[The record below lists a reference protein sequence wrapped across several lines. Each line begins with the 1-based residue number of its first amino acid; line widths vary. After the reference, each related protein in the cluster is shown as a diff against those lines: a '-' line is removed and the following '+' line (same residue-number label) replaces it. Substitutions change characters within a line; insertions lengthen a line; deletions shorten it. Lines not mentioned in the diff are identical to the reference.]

1 MALARN
7 LRTLIVLGA
16 VVSLM
21 VTGAIWAH
29 QAVAQDAPECPPAW
43 PNQQYAGPLREKD
56 HGRIQY
62 QDYHTDSDGER
73 WFVIR
78 ASDSNGYTT
87 IRAYPASDDADG
99 GYYADSPDQ
108 VCYLIVRRPGQT
120 EDAAEPDQVVF
131 PREREIQRTL
141 VPTPTANP
149 TLAPTRIP
157 TLAPTRIPTLAPTR
171 IPTLAPT
178 RVPTLAPTPTPQV
191 APDSSPELS
200 SLELDGEVI
209 NSRDIVRSGL
219 SRSQEVRIA
228 LQVSDADGGLA
239 YLALVA
245 EDGTVLDRVDCANGM
260 AQECTLTSAL
270 TAPSTY
276 SATLRFR
283 AVAVDDAGGETELA
297 TISLTTRARPSSPP
311 VLTSLEV
318 DGEIVSSNSIVR
330 SGLSRGQAVQIILR
344 VSDADGGLA
353 YLALV
358 AEDGA
363 VLDRVDCAN
372 GVDQECTLTSALTA
386 PSTYSAT
393 LRFRAVAVDDAGGET
408 EVAAF
413 SLTTGARPR
422 SPTTPSRPVPRPPTT
437 VSEQHTAGAEAV
449 VEHSDGVQVQIPEA
463 ATAGTPSDEHSWT
476 PGSAIT
482 EEPDDGNDRM
492 VTVSIQAIDPPEGN
506 VLEGGQ
512 VYNISFTDE
521 DGDDV
526 HLRQPVTLTL
536 PYTLPDG
543 KTASDVVV
551 LHWDQRV
558 RRWESADGGMVDE
571 AAQTISVEL
580 QDFSPVR
587 VSFYMTPLEFLSTAM
602 LSFVGADL
610 FQAQY
615 DDGFKHTASIRGE
628 VQFPLPFITFLGA
641 KIGGTLI
648 LDLDDILS
656 LVNESKQYTVE
667 GEEGFFTY
675 GLNLH
680 LAITEPDLKGSTA
693 LKFPVLDVGRPT
705 GSRYNH
711 DVTFEGST
719 SALSIGVEGLDLSLL
734 TLNENGNI
742 EPVAAQLETCMA
754 CILNLVH
761 DPHAI
766 DIEAADTTINV
777 AKGEFNTNFE
787 EIVNNLEDECLESKC
802 ELTFADFIG
811 LYLKWF
817 TGGPLA
823 RAIAAYQ
830 AGQSIGLLHQYTSY
844 EHIRPDLGASIGLG
858 YSNGIEKTTGGH
870 DVNGDG
876 TADLVFPP
884 DQPGGT
890 PLQIWTTGDNLE
902 DRRYFLELYELT
914 EGWDIQVDTA
924 KWHADLNPQVM
935 EASEDALLR
944 VDFEMQ
950 ALSTNETHWL
960 VTTLADAP
968 NLGHASFRLVHERAL
983 LEGGTDVLVDDADL
997 PLVKDKPFSDLS
1009 AQATVTPDRV
1019 SRGETLT
1026 YTVSLEN
1033 RGPDPA
1039 ENIELHLRSP
1049 VQHALLLTN
1058 ASSSAGGPP
1067 SCQESDHFRGQI
1079 CTLSNLAADESADVS
1094 LDFELRETL
1103 PHGETLRMSFV
1114 VVSDTEELA
1123 PGDNSAAADTTIR
1136 ASDRGA
1142 LEALYNATGGAGWSS
1157 NDNWLTDEPLG
1168 EWHGVNTDA
1177 NGRVIEL
1184 YLASNQLIGQLPAE
1198 LGHLTGLRWLNLSQ
1212 NQLTGEL
1219 PAEWAGMTE
1228 LEWLYLWD
1236 NQLTGSAPS
1245 WLGDL
1250 SSLVRLELSENGF
1263 TGAIPGNLGSLPRL
1277 ELLMLNDNDLTGTIP
1292 VSLGS
1297 GTALR
1302 WLSLARNQLLGRIP
1316 TALGNLQ
1323 NLQYLHLSG
1332 NAFTG
1337 CLPISLQN
1345 VMDNDFDALV
1355 SAGVAVCVEEGD
1367 LTPFALNPAKGFLLE
1382 ANSYPF
1388 GMWSDGT
1395 TMWVA
1400 DQISHKIYAYDLAS
1414 RARDASK
1421 DFDTLV
1427 AAGNDAPRG
1436 MWSDGTTMW
1445 VADAVDGKLYA
1456 YDLASRARDASK
1468 DFDTLVAAGNNWP
1481 QGMWSDGTTMWV
1493 ADAVDD
1499 RIYAYDLAS
1508 RARDASKDFNTL
1520 VGVGNDA
1527 PRGMWSDG
1535 TTMWVVDAYD
1545 KKIYAY
1551 DLASKAW
1558 DASKDFNTLANNSND
1573 RPTGIWSD
1581 GTTMWVADVYDGD
1594 YDRQIS
1600 ADYDRK
1606 IYAYGLASKARDA
1619 SKDFNTLAG
1628 TGNDSPRGMWSDG
1641 TTMWVADT
1649 VDGKIYAYDLAS
1661 KAWDASKD
1669 FNTLTLVGTGN
1680 HNPTGIWSDG
1690 TTMWVAEPDWSTEK
1704 IYAYDLASK
1713 AWDASKDFN
1722 TRDAADSDGVEGIWS
1737 DGTTMWVANSIDHKL
1752 YAYDLASKAR
1762 DASKDF
1768 NTLAAA
1774 GNNYPYDIWSDG
1786 TTMWVVDVYSKIYAY
1801 DLASKARDAS
1811 KDFNT
1816 LAAAGNHTPM
1826 GIWSDGITM
1835 WVGDLV
1841 DDKIYAYNMP

>member
-7 LRTLIVLGA
+7 LRTLIVLGTVA
-16 VVSLM
+16 SLI

-29 QAVAQDAPECPPAW
+29 QAMAQDAPECPPDW

-108 VCYLIVRRPGQT
+108 VCYLIVRKPGQT
-120 EDAAEPDQVVF
+120 EDAAEPEQVEF
-131 PREREIQRTL
+131 PREREPQRT
-141 VPTPTANP
+141 VES
-149 TLAPTRIP
+149 ISSV
-157 TLAPTRIPTLAPTR
+157 I
-171 IPTLAPT
+171 
-178 RVPTLAPTPTPQV
+178 PTLAPTPTPQV
-191 APDSSPELS
+191 VPDSPPELS

-219 SRSQEVRIA
+219 SRGQEVQIILRI
-228 LQVSDADGGLA
+228 SDADGGL
-239 YLALVA
+239 V
-245 EDGTVLDRVDCANGM
+245 
-260 AQECTLTSAL
+260 
-270 TAPSTY
+270 
-276 SATLRFR
+276 
-283 AVAVDDAGGETELA
+283 
-297 TISLTTRARPSSPP
+297 
-311 VLTSLEV
+311 
-318 DGEIVSSNSIVR
+318 
-330 SGLSRGQAVQIILR
+330 
-344 VSDADGGLA
+344 

-363 VLDRVDCAN
+363 VLDRVDCEN
-372 GVDQECTLTSALTA
+372 GVAQECTLSSTVTA

-413 SLTTGARPR
+413 SLTTEARPR
-422 SPTTPSRPVPRPPTT
+422 SPTTPSRPVPRLPTT
-437 VSEQHTAGAEAV
+437 VSEQHTAGAEAI

-512 VYNISFTDE
+512 VYNISFTDD

-536 PYTLPDG
+536 PYTLPDD

-680 LAITEPDLKGSTA
+680 LAITEPDLKVSTA
-693 LKFPVLDVGRPT
+693 LKFPILDVGRPA

-711 DVTFEGST
+711 DVTFEGSI

-734 TLNENGNI
+734 TVNENGNI

-754 CILNLVH
+754 CILNLVY

-766 DIEAADTTINV
+766 DIEAGDTTINV

-787 EIVNNLEDECLESKC
+787 EILDNLEDECLASKC
-802 ELTFADFIG
+802 EITFSEFIG
-811 LYLKWF
+811 LYLEWF

-858 YSNGIEKTTGGH
+858 YSNGIEKTTGGR

-884 DQPGGT
+884 EQPGGT

-924 KWHADLNPQVM
+924 KWHADLNPAVG

-944 VDFEMQ
+944 VDFETQ

-960 VTTLADAP
+960 VTTEADAP

-983 LEGGTDVLVDDADL
+983 LEGGTDVLVDDVDL

-1019 SRGETLT
+1019 GRGETLT

-1079 CTLSNLAADESADVS
+1079 CTLSNLADDESADVS

-1123 PGDNSAAADTTIR
+1123 PGDNSASADTTIR

-1142 LEALYNATGGAGWSS
+1142 LVALYNATSGAGWSS

-1177 NGRVIEL
+1177 NGRVTEL
-1184 YLASNQLIGQLPAE
+1184 YLANNQLIGPIPAE
-1198 LGHLTGLRWLNLSQ
+1198 LGHLTGLRWLNLAQ

-1297 GTALR
+1297 ATALR
-1302 WLSLARNQLLGRIP
+1302 WLSLSRNQLLGQIP
-1316 TALGNLQ
+1316 SALGNLR

-1337 CLPISLQN
+1337 CLPIGLQN
-1345 VMDNDFDALV
+1345 VTDNDFDVLV
-1355 SAGVAVCVEEGD
+1355 SAGVAVCAGIQTDRGALTALYHATGGPSWINDANWLSDAPLSEWAGVTTDGDARVTGLYLGLNRLTGEIPEELGQLTNLTYLDLNRNGLTGEIPEELGQLTNLTYLDLNRNRLTGEIPEELGQLTNLTELSLGDNRLTGEIPEELGQLTNLTHLLLGTNDLTVLSLGTNELTGEIPEELGQLTNLTVLELNVNELTGEIPEELGQLTNLTELWLSHNGLTGEIPEELGQLTNLTQLWLRYNGLTGEIPEELGQLTNLTELWLGSNELTGEIPEELGQLTNLTRLSLGTNELTGEIPEELGQLTNLTQLWLGYNGLTGEIPEELGQLTNLTHLWLASNGLTGEIPEELGQLTNLRSLWLGSNELTGEIPEELGQLTNVREMSLASNGLTGEIPEELGQLTTNLVSLDLARNGLTGEIPEELGQLTNLRSLRLYGNGLTGEIPEELGNLEQLVTLQLFLNDFTGCIPTGLRYVQSILLGLPFCDETGSAPVITSDYSFTVPEGTTAVGTLTATDQDTAGNLLVWTLDGD
-1367 LTPFALNPAKGFLLE
+1367 LAAFGPDREHFTITAAGQLAFAAAKDYENPDDADNDGTYLVVVRV
-1382 ANSYPF
+1382 
-1388 GMWSDGT
+1388 SDGT
-1395 TMWVA
+1395 
-1400 DQISHKIYAYDLAS
+1400 Y
-1414 RARDASK
+1414 
-1421 DFDTLV
+1421 FDDNIIKV
-1427 AAGNDAPRG
+1427 
-1436 MWSDGTTMW
+1436 
-1445 VADAVDGKLYA
+1445 
-1456 YDLASRARDASK
+1456 
-1468 DFDTLVAAGNNWP
+1468 
-1481 QGMWSDGTTMWV
+1481 
-1493 ADAVDD
+1493 
-1499 RIYAYDLAS
+1499 
-1508 RARDASKDFNTL
+1508 
-1520 VGVGNDA
+1520 
-1527 PRGMWSDG
+1527 
-1535 TTMWVVDAYD
+1535 
-1545 KKIYAY
+1545 
-1551 DLASKAW
+1551 
-1558 DASKDFNTLANNSND
+1558 
-1573 RPTGIWSD
+1573 
-1581 GTTMWVADVYDGD
+1581 
-1594 YDRQIS
+1594 
-1600 ADYDRK
+1600 
-1606 IYAYGLASKARDA
+1606 
-1619 SKDFNTLAG
+1619 
-1628 TGNDSPRGMWSDG
+1628 
-1641 TTMWVADT
+1641 
-1649 VDGKIYAYDLAS
+1649 
-1661 KAWDASKD
+1661 
-1669 FNTLTLVGTGN
+1669 TLT
-1680 HNPTGIWSDG
+1680 
-1690 TTMWVAEPDWSTEK
+1690 
-1704 IYAYDLASK
+1704 
-1713 AWDASKDFN
+1713 
-1722 TRDAADSDGVEGIWS
+1722 
-1737 DGTTMWVANSIDHKL
+1737 
-1752 YAYDLASKAR
+1752 
-1762 DASKDF
+1762 
-1768 NTLAAA
+1768 
-1774 GNNYPYDIWSDG
+1774 
-1786 TTMWVVDVYSKIYAY
+1786 DVT
-1801 DLASKARDAS
+1801 D
-1811 KDFNT
+1811 
-1816 LAAAGNHTPM
+1816 
-1826 GIWSDGITM
+1826 
-1835 WVGDLV
+1835 
-1841 DDKIYAYNMP
+1841 

>member
-7 LRTLIVLGA
+7 LRTLIVLGTVA
-16 VVSLM
+16 SLI

-29 QAVAQDAPECPPAW
+29 QAMAQDAPECPPDW

-108 VCYLIVRRPGQT
+108 VCYLIVRKPGQT
-120 EDAAEPDQVVF
+120 EDAAEPEQVEF
-131 PREREIQRTL
+131 PREREPQRT
-141 VPTPTANP
+141 VES
-149 TLAPTRIP
+149 ISSV
-157 TLAPTRIPTLAPTR
+157 I
-171 IPTLAPT
+171 
-178 RVPTLAPTPTPQV
+178 PTLAPTPTPQV
-191 APDSSPELS
+191 VPDSPPELS

-219 SRSQEVRIA
+219 SRGQEVQIILRI
-228 LQVSDADGGLA
+228 SDADGGL
-239 YLALVA
+239 V
-245 EDGTVLDRVDCANGM
+245 
-260 AQECTLTSAL
+260 
-270 TAPSTY
+270 
-276 SATLRFR
+276 
-283 AVAVDDAGGETELA
+283 
-297 TISLTTRARPSSPP
+297 
-311 VLTSLEV
+311 
-318 DGEIVSSNSIVR
+318 
-330 SGLSRGQAVQIILR
+330 
-344 VSDADGGLA
+344 

-363 VLDRVDCAN
+363 VLDRVDCEN
-372 GVDQECTLTSALTA
+372 GVAQECTLSSTVTA

-413 SLTTGARPR
+413 SLTTEARPR

-463 ATAGTPSDEHSWT
+463 ATAGTPSDEHSWK
-476 PGSAIT
+476 PGSEIT

-512 VYNISFTDE
+512 VYNISFTDD

-615 DDGFKHTASIRGE
+615 DDGLKHTASMRGE
-628 VQFPLPFITFLGA
+628 VQFPLPLIKFLGA
-641 KIGGTLI
+641 KIGSTLI
-648 LDLDDILS
+648 IDLDDILS

-680 LAITEPDLKGSTA
+680 LAITEPDKKVSTA
-693 LKFPVLDVGRPT
+693 LKFPVLDVGRPA

-711 DVTFEGST
+711 DVTFEGSI
-719 SALSIGVEGLDLSLL
+719 SALSISVAGLDLSLL

-754 CILNLVH
+754 CILNLVY
-761 DPHAI
+761 DPNAI
-766 DIEAADTTINV
+766 DIEAGATTINV

-787 EIVNNLEDECLESKC
+787 EVLDNLQDECSESKC
-802 ELTFADFIG
+802 EITFSEYIG
-811 LYLKWF
+811 LYLEWF

-823 RAIAAYQ
+823 TAIAAYQ

-876 TADLVFPP
+876 KADLVFPP
-884 DQPGGT
+884 EPGGT

-924 KWHADLNPQVM
+924 KWHADLNPAVM

-944 VDFEMQ
+944 VDFEMR

-983 LEGGTDVLVDDADL
+983 LEGGTDVLVDDVDL

-1019 SRGETLT
+1019 GRGETLM

-1039 ENIELHLRSP
+1039 VNIELHLRSP

-1058 ASSSAGGPP
+1058 ASSSVGASP
-1067 SCQESDHFRGQI
+1067 SCRESDHFRGQI
-1079 CTLSNLAADESADVS
+1079 CTLSNLADDESADVS

-1136 ASDRGA
+1136 ASDRSA
-1142 LEALYNATGGAGWSS
+1142 LEALYNATGGAGWSN

-1184 YLASNQLIGQLPAE
+1184 HLANNQLIGPIPAE
-1198 LGHLTGLRWLNLSQ
+1198 LGQLIGLRWLNLAQ

-1297 GTALR
+1297 ATALR
-1302 WLSLARNQLLGRIP
+1302 WLSLARNELLGRIP
-1316 TALGNLQ
+1316 SALGNLQ

-1337 CLPISLQN
+1337 CLPIGLQN
-1345 VMDNDFDALV
+1345 VMDNDFDVLV
-1355 SAGVAVCVEEGD
+1355 SAGVAVCVEDGD
-1367 LTPFALNPAKGFLLE
+1367 LTPFAWNPAKGFLLD
-1382 ANSYPF
+1382 ANNART
-1388 GMWSDGT
+1388 GLWSDGT
-1395 TMWVA
+1395 TMWVLDSA
-1400 DQISHKIYAYDLAS
+1400 DDKIYAYGLAS

-1421 DFDTLV
+1421 DFDTL
-1427 AAGNDAPRG
+1427 ADAGNDSPQDI
-1436 MWSDGTTMW
+1436 WSDGTTMW
-1445 VADAVDGKLYA
+1445 VVDAFDGKIYAYGLASKARDASKDFDTLTDAGNDSPIGIWSDGITMWVLDSADDKIYAYGLASRARDASKDFDTLTDGNDHSFGIWSDGTTMWVVDAFDDKIYAYGLASKARDASKDFDTLADAGNDAPRGIWSDGTTMWVGDDADYKLYA

-1468 DFDTLVAAGNNWP
+1468 DFDTQADAGNDSP
-1481 QGMWSDGTTMWV
+1481 QD
-1493 ADAVDD
+1493 
-1499 RIYAYDLAS
+1499 
-1508 RARDASKDFNTL
+1508 
-1520 VGVGNDA
+1520 
-1527 PRGMWSDG
+1527 
-1535 TTMWVVDAYD
+1535 
-1545 KKIYAY
+1545 
-1551 DLASKAW
+1551 
-1558 DASKDFNTLANNSND
+1558 
-1573 RPTGIWSD
+1573 IWSD
-1581 GTTMWVADVYDGD
+1581 GTTMWVADDRDG
-1594 YDRQIS
+1594 
-1600 ADYDRK
+1600 K
-1606 IYAYGLASKARDA
+1606 LYAYGLASKARDA
-1619 SKDFNTLAG
+1619 SKDFDTLTDA
-1628 TGNDSPRGMWSDG
+1628 GNDSPRG
-1641 TTMWVADT
+1641 
-1649 VDGKIYAYDLAS
+1649 
-1661 KAWDASKD
+1661 
-1669 FNTLTLVGTGN
+1669 
-1680 HNPTGIWSDG
+1680 
-1690 TTMWVAEPDWSTEK
+1690 
-1704 IYAYDLASK
+1704 
-1713 AWDASKDFN
+1713 
-1722 TRDAADSDGVEGIWS
+1722 
-1737 DGTTMWVANSIDHKL
+1737 
-1752 YAYDLASKAR
+1752 
-1762 DASKDF
+1762 
-1768 NTLAAA
+1768 
-1774 GNNYPYDIWSDG
+1774 IWSDG
-1786 TTMWVVDVYSKIYAY
+1786 TTMWVVD
-1801 DLASKARDAS
+1801 ASLTTRSTPTAWPARPGTPARTSTPWPPPATITRRAS
-1811 KDFNT
+1811 GPT
-1816 LAAAGNHTPM
+1816 GPPCGWWTRLTTRSTPTAWPARP
-1826 GIWSDGITM
+1826 GTPARTST
-1835 WVGDLV
+1835 
-1841 DDKIYAYNMP
+1841 P

>member
-7 LRTLIVLGA
+7 LRTLIVLGTVA
-16 VVSLM
+16 SLM

-29 QAVAQDAPECPPAW
+29 QAVAQDSPECPPDW

-108 VCYLIVRRPGQT
+108 VCYLIVRKPGAET
-120 EDAAEPDQVVF
+120 DAAVPDQVVF
-131 PREREIQRTL
+131 PREREPQRT
-141 VPTPTANP
+141 VES
-149 TLAPTRIP
+149 ISSV
-157 TLAPTRIPTLAPTR
+157 I
-171 IPTLAPT
+171 
-178 RVPTLAPTPTPQV
+178 PTLAPTPTPQV
-191 APDSSPELS
+191 VPDSPPELS

-219 SRSQEVRIA
+219 SRGQEVQIILRI
-228 LQVSDADGGLA
+228 SDADGGLA

-245 EDGTVLDRVDCANGM
+245 QDGTVLDRVDRENGG
-260 AQECTLTSAL
+260 AQEHTLASTVI
-270 TAPSTY
+270 APSTY
-276 SATLRFR
+276 ST
-283 AVAVDDAGGETELA
+283 
-297 TISLTTRARPSSPP
+297 
-311 VLTSLEV
+311 
-318 DGEIVSSNSIVR
+318 
-330 SGLSRGQAVQIILR
+330 
-344 VSDADGGLA
+344 
-353 YLALV
+353 
-358 AEDGA
+358 
-363 VLDRVDCAN
+363 
-372 GVDQECTLTSALTA
+372 
-386 PSTYSAT
+386 T

-413 SLTTGARPR
+413 SLTTEARPR

-437 VSEQHTAGAEAV
+437 VSEQHTAGAEAI

-476 PGSAIT
+476 PGSEIT

-512 VYNISFTDE
+512 VYNISFTDD

-536 PYTLPDG
+536 PYTLPDD

-558 RRWESADGGMVDE
+558 RRWESVNEGVVDE

-628 VQFPLPFITFLGA
+628 VQFPLPLIKFLGA
-641 KIGGTLI
+641 KIGSTLI
-648 LDLDDILS
+648 IDLDDILS

-680 LAITEPDLKGSTA
+680 LAITEPDKKVSTA
-693 LKFPVLDVGRPT
+693 LKFPILDVGRPA

-711 DVTFEGST
+711 DVTFEGSI

-754 CILNLVH
+754 CILNLVY
-761 DPHAI
+761 DPNAI
-766 DIEAADTTINV
+766 DIEAGATTINV

-787 EIVNNLEDECLESKC
+787 EILDNLQDECSESKC
-802 ELTFADFIG
+802 EITFSEYIG
-811 LYLKWF
+811 LYLEWF

-823 RAIAAYQ
+823 TAITAYQ

-876 TADLVFPP
+876 KADLVFPP
-884 DQPGGT
+884 EQPGGT

-924 KWHADLNPQVM
+924 KWHADLNPAVM

-960 VTTLADAP
+960 VTTEADAP

-983 LEGGTDVLVDDADL
+983 LEGGTDVLVDDVDL

-1009 AQATVTPDRV
+1009 TQATVTPDRV
-1019 SRGETLT
+1019 GRGETLT

-1079 CTLSNLAADESADVS
+1079 CTLSNLAEDESADVS

-1142 LEALYNATGGAGWSS
+1142 LEALYNASSGAGWSN

-1184 YLASNQLIGQLPAE
+1184 HLANNQLIGPIPAE
-1198 LGHLTGLRWLNLSQ
+1198 LGHLTSLRWLNLSQ

-1297 GTALR
+1297 GTNLR
-1302 WLSLARNQLLGRIP
+1302 WLSLARNQLLGQIP
-1316 TALGNLQ
+1316 SALGNLQ
-1323 NLQYLHLSG
+1323 NLQYLYLSG
-1332 NAFTG
+1332 NSFTG
-1337 CLPISLQN
+1337 CLPIGLQN
-1345 VMDNDFDALV
+1345 VMDNDFDVLV

-1367 LTPFALNPAKGFLLE
+1367 LTPFAWNPAKGFLL
-1382 ANSYPF
+1382 
-1388 GMWSDGT
+1388 D
-1395 TMWVA
+1395 
-1400 DQISHKIYAYDLAS
+1400 
-1414 RARDASK
+1414 
-1421 DFDTLV
+1421 
-1427 AAGNDAPRG
+1427 
-1436 MWSDGTTMW
+1436 
-1445 VADAVDGKLYA
+1445 
-1456 YDLASRARDASK
+1456 
-1468 DFDTLVAAGNNWP
+1468 
-1481 QGMWSDGTTMWV
+1481 
-1493 ADAVDD
+1493 
-1499 RIYAYDLAS
+1499 
-1508 RARDASKDFNTL
+1508 
-1520 VGVGNDA
+1520 
-1527 PRGMWSDG
+1527 
-1535 TTMWVVDAYD
+1535 
-1545 KKIYAY
+1545 
-1551 DLASKAW
+1551 
-1558 DASKDFNTLANNSND
+1558 ANNA
-1573 RPTGIWSD
+1573 PVGIWSD
-1581 GTTMWVADVYDGD
+1581 GTTMWVADWDDG
-1594 YDRQIS
+1594 
-1600 ADYDRK
+1600 
-1606 IYAYGLASKARDA
+1606 
-1619 SKDFNTLAG
+1619 
-1628 TGNDSPRGMWSDG
+1628 
-1641 TTMWVADT
+1641 
-1649 VDGKIYAYDLAS
+1649 
-1661 KAWDASKD
+1661 
-1669 FNTLTLVGTGN
+1669 
-1680 HNPTGIWSDG
+1680 
-1690 TTMWVAEPDWSTEK
+1690 
-1704 IYAYDLASK
+1704 
-1713 AWDASKDFN
+1713 
-1722 TRDAADSDGVEGIWS
+1722 
-1737 DGTTMWVANSIDHKL
+1737 
-1752 YAYDLASKAR
+1752 
-1762 DASKDF
+1762 
-1768 NTLAAA
+1768 
-1774 GNNYPYDIWSDG
+1774 
-1786 TTMWVVDVYSKIYAY
+1786 KIYAY

-1816 LAAAGNHTPM
+1816 LDAAGNNYPGGIWSDGTTMWVADDFNNKIYAYDLASKARDASKDFDTLAAAGNNYPAGIWSDGTTMWVADFTDGKLYAYDLASKARDASKDFDTLAAGNNLPSGIWSDGTTM
-1826 GIWSDGITM
+1826 WVAGWLDGKLYAYDLASKARDASKDFDTLDVVGNNSPLGIWSDGTTMWVADLSDGKLYAYDLASKARDASKDFDTQAAAGNNYPFGIWSDGTTMWVADWLDGKLYAYDLASKARDASKDFDTLDAAGNNYPTDIWSDGTTMWVVDRFDYKLYAYDLASKARDASKDFDTLDAAGNNYPTDIWSDGTTMWVADRTSVKLYAYDLASKARDASKDFDTLADAGNDSPWGIWSDGITM
-1835 WVGDLV
+1835 WVADLSDGKLYAYDLASKARDASKDFDTLADAGNDSPLGIWSDGTTMWV
-1841 DDKIYAYNMP
+1841 ADSNHNKIYAYNMPTFTGIQSDRAALTALYHATAGPNWIDDTNWLTEEDFTEWAGVTTDAGGRVIGLHLRRWGDTGGVGPAHQPDPPGSRYQRIDWGDTGGVGPAHQPDLPESRRQRIDWGDTGGVGPAHQPDQPGSLAQRIDWGDTGGVGPAHQPDVADS